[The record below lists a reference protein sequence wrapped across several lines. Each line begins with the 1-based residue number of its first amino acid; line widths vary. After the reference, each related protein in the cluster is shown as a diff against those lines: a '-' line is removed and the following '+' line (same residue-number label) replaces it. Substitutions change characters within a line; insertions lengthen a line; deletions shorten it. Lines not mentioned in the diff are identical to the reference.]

1 MSIPTPVPNGQ
12 QQPQQQQERVMKFIS
27 GSLTKEPEVR
37 VTTNGSP
44 VSELNLALD
53 TPKGTFYIKVTVWG
67 TAAYYVCNLKKGAKI
82 SAYGQYVQRQY
93 QKNDGTT
100 GVSHELQY
108 ASVYLDYGYILES
121 VALMVNQMIEQQ
133 SAQPTQSAAQA
144 AQPKPQPP
152 KADGTAETSTVYED
166 YPF

>member
-12 QQPQQQQERVMKFIS
+12 QQQPQQERVMKFIS
-27 GSLTKEPEVR
+27 GALTKEPEVR
-37 VTTNGSP
+37 MTSNGSP

-53 TPKGTFYIKVTVWG
+53 TPKGTFYVKVTVWG
-67 TAAYYVCNLKKGAKI
+67 TAAYYVCNLKKGAKV
-82 SAYGQYVQRQY
+82 SAYGQYLRREY

-121 VALMVNQMIEQQ
+121 VALMVNQMITP
-133 SAQPTQSAAQA
+133 QPTQAQA
-144 AQPKPQPP
+144 PQEKPQPT
-152 KADGTAETSTVYED
+152 KAENSAETPSVYED